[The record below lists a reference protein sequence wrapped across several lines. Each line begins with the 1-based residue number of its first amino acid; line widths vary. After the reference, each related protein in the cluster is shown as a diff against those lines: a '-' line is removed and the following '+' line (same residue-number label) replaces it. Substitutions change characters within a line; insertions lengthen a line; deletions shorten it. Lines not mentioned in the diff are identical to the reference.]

1 MDIILNVSYDEF
13 NLKYITMID
22 ILINGIVEFTWVGYV
37 IYTLIV
43 THITIVAITLYLH
56 RGVCH
61 SAIEI
66 KPALGHFFRF
76 WLWLTTSMRTADW
89 VAIHRKHHAKV
100 ETIDDPHSPAYHGI
114 KNVLLCGADLYH
126 DEKNNPETIA
136 KYSQNCPNDWVE
148 EHVYTGRNNLGI
160 LFLFIGNILLFGVV
174 GIIIWSIQMAWTP
187 IFAAGGING
196 AGHYWGYRNYDTSDD
211 STNMS
216 PVGILIGGEEL
227 HNNHHAFPTAAKFSL
242 KPWEFDIGW
251 LYIKI
256 FSAVGQ
262 INVKRLAPKTIVN
275 MPADILDSE
284 TGYALLRSKLTVITN
299 YTKNVL
305 SPLMKQESKE
315 ANSDFKS
322 LLKRSKPSM
331 VREPHRISNQET
343 VTLDEIFKKSSTLK
357 TAYHLKNKLFDILH
371 SRNLKHE
378 SFIETINAWRDEAQN
393 EGIECLVDFSNSLKG
408 YKVVK

>member
-1 MDIILNVSYDEF
+1 
-13 NLKYITMID
+13 MID
-22 ILINGIVEFTWVGYV
+22 LIINGVVDFTWIGYV
-37 IYTLIV
+37 IYTLTV

-76 WLWLTTSMRTADW
+76 WLWLTTSMKTADW

-100 ETIDDPHSPAYHGI
+100 ETIDDPHSPAVYGI
-114 KNVLLCGADLYH
+114 KNVLLRGADLYH

-216 PVGILIGGEEL
+216 PVGVLIGGEEL

-256 FSAVGQ
+256 FSAIGQ
-262 INVKRLAPKTIVN
+262 INVKRLAPKTVVN

-305 SPLMKQESKE
+305 SPLMKQESRE
-315 ANSDFKS
+315 ASSDFKN

-331 VREPHRISNQET
+331 VREPHRISNKET
-343 VTLDEIFKKSSTLK
+343 LTLDEIFKKSSTLK

-378 SFIETINAWRDEAQN
+378 SFIETINAWREEAQN

>member
-1 MDIILNVSYDEF
+1 LDIILNVSYDEF
-13 NLKYITMID
+13 NLKYIIMID

-216 PVGILIGGEEL
+216 PVGVLIGGEEL

-275 MPADILDSE
+275 IPADILDSE

>member
-1 MDIILNVSYDEF
+1 MDIFLNVSYDEF
-13 NLKYITMID
+13 NLKYTTMID
-22 ILINGIVEFTWVGYV
+22 ILINGIVEFTWIGYV

-114 KNVLLCGADLYH
+114 KTVLLCGADLYH

-216 PVGILIGGEEL
+216 PVGVLIGGEEL
-227 HNNHHAFPTAAKFSL
+227 HNNHHAFQTAAKFSL

-251 LYIKI
+251 LYIKL
-256 FSAVGQ
+256 FSAIGQ
-262 INVKRLAPKTIVN
+262 INVKRLAPKTVVN

-305 SPLMKQESKE
+305 SPLMKQESRE
-315 ANSDFKS
+315 ASSDFKN

-331 VREPHRISNQET
+331 VREPHRISNKET
-343 VTLDEIFKKSSTLK
+343 LTLDEIFKKSSTLK

-378 SFIETINAWRDEAQN
+378 SFIETINAWREEAQN

>member
-1 MDIILNVSYDEF
+1 MDIFLNVSYDEF
-13 NLKYITMID
+13 NLKYTTMID
-22 ILINGIVEFTWVGYV
+22 ILINGIVEFTWIGYV

-114 KNVLLCGADLYH
+114 KTVLLCGADLYH

-216 PVGILIGGEEL
+216 PVGVLIGGEEL

-256 FSAVGQ
+256 FSAIGQ
-262 INVKRLAPKTIVN
+262 INVKRLAPKTVVN
-275 MPADILDSE
+275 MPAEILDSE

-305 SPLMKQESKE
+305 SPLMKQESRE
-315 ANSDFKS
+315 ASSDFKN

-331 VREPHRISNQET
+331 VREPHRISNKET
-343 VTLDEIFKKSSTLK
+343 LTLDEIFKKSSTLK

-378 SFIETINAWRDEAQN
+378 SFIETINAWREEAQN

>member
-1 MDIILNVSYDEF
+1 MDIILNVSYDES
-13 NLKYITMID
+13 NLKYIKMID
-22 ILINGIVEFTWVGYV
+22 IIINGIVEFTWIGYV

-100 ETIDDPHSPAYHGI
+100 ETIDDPHSPAFYGI
-114 KNVLLCGADLYH
+114 KNVLLRGADLYH
-126 DEKNNPETIA
+126 DEKNNAETIS
-136 KYSQNCPNDWVE
+136 KYSQNCPKDWVE
-148 EHVYTGRNNLGI
+148 EHVYTGRNNQGI
-160 LFLFIGNILLFGVV
+160 LILFIGNILLFGVV
-174 GIIIWSIQMAWTP
+174 GIIIWAIQMAWTP

-211 STNMS
+211 STNMA

-256 FSAVGQ
+256 FSAIGQ
-262 INVKRLAPKTIVN
+262 INVKRLAPKTVVN
-275 MPADILDSE
+275 DPSETLDSE

-299 YTKNVL
+299 YTKTVL
-305 SPLMKQESKE
+305 SPLLKQESMQASNE
-315 ANSDFKS
+315 FKT
-322 LLKRSKPSM
+322 LLKRSKPSL
-331 VREPHRISNQET
+331 VREPHRISNQEI
-343 VTLDEIFKKSSTLK
+343 VTLDEIFKKSVALK
-357 TAYHLKNKLFDILH
+357 TAYNLKNKLFDILH

-393 EGIECLVDFSNSLKG
+393 EGIDCLIDFSNSLKG
-408 YKVVK
+408 YKVIK

>member
-1 MDIILNVSYDEF
+1 LDIFLNVSYDEF
-13 NLKYITMID
+13 NLKYTTMID
-22 ILINGIVEFTWVGYV
+22 ILINGIVEFTWIGYV

-114 KNVLLCGADLYH
+114 KTVLLCGADLYH

-216 PVGILIGGEEL
+216 PVGVLIGGEEL

-251 LYIKI
+251 LYIKL
-256 FSAVGQ
+256 FSAIGQ
-262 INVKRLAPKTIVN
+262 INVKRLAPKTVVN

-305 SPLMKQESKE
+305 SPLMKQESRE
-315 ANSDFKS
+315 ASSDFKN

-331 VREPHRISNQET
+331 VREPHRISNKET
-343 VTLDEIFKKSSTLK
+343 LTLDEIFKKSSTLK

-378 SFIETINAWRDEAQN
+378 SFIETINAWREEAQN
-393 EGIECLVDFSNSLKG
+393 EGIECLVNFSNSLKG

>member
-1 MDIILNVSYDEF
+1 
-13 NLKYITMID
+13 MID
-22 ILINGIVEFTWVGYV
+22 IIINGIVEFTWIGYV

-100 ETIDDPHSPAYHGI
+100 ETIDDPHSPAFYGI
-114 KNVLLCGADLYH
+114 KNVLLRGADLYH
-126 DEKNNPETIA
+126 DEKNNAETIS
-136 KYSQNCPNDWVE
+136 KYSQNCPKDWVE
-148 EHVYTGRNNLGI
+148 EHVYTGRNNQGI
-160 LFLFIGNILLFGVV
+160 LILFIGNILLFGVV
-174 GIIIWSIQMAWTP
+174 GIIIWAIQMAWTP

-211 STNMS
+211 STNMA

-256 FSAVGQ
+256 FSAIGQ
-262 INVKRLAPKTIVN
+262 INVKRLAPKTVVN
-275 MPADILDSE
+275 DPSETLDSE

-299 YTKNVL
+299 YTKTVL
-305 SPLMKQESKE
+305 SPLLKQESMQASNE
-315 ANSDFKS
+315 FKT
-322 LLKRSKPSM
+322 LLKRSKPSL
-331 VREPHRISNQET
+331 VREPHRISNQEI
-343 VTLDEIFKKSSTLK
+343 VTLDEIFKKSVALK
-357 TAYHLKNKLFDILH
+357 TAYNLKNKLFDILH

-393 EGIECLVDFSNSLKG
+393 EGIDCLIDFSNSLKG
-408 YKVVK
+408 YKVIK

>member
-1 MDIILNVSYDEF
+1 
-13 NLKYITMID
+13 MID
-22 ILINGIVEFTWVGYV
+22 ILINGIVEFTWIGYV

-114 KNVLLCGADLYH
+114 KTVLLCGADLYH

-216 PVGILIGGEEL
+216 PVGVLIGGEEL

-256 FSAVGQ
+256 FSAIGQ
-262 INVKRLAPKTIVN
+262 INVKRLAPKTVVN

-305 SPLMKQESKE
+305 SPLMKQESRE
-315 ANSDFKS
+315 ASSDFKN

-331 VREPHRISNQET
+331 VREPHRISNKET
-343 VTLDEIFKKSSTLK
+343 LTLDEIFKKSSTLK

-378 SFIETINAWRDEAQN
+378 SFIETINAWREEAQN